1 MIRSIGNQKQ
11 SFLQKNNYNYKL
23 NKMAAMK
30 EDPKKPKGKSDT
42 GQKAIKKAV
51 YSRLVK
57 EKEKMDKSKADVVT
71 ERRLMPKFIDTERG
85 RMAEPGSDKS
95 GATNEVMTERKMM
108 PKFID
113 AERERMANIAG
124 SGKSS
129 AAEAIKEGLFIE
141 KDGDL
146 HPTAK
151 YQQMKKSGQLK
162 GKFNIN

>member
-1 MIRSIGNQKQ
+1 
-11 SFLQKNNYNYKL
+11 
-23 NKMAAMK
+23 MK

-42 GQKAIKKAV
+42 GQKAIKKV
-51 YSRLVK
+51 IYSRLVK

-113 AERERMANIAG
+113 AERERMAKPG
-124 SGKSS
+124 SGKMS
-129 AAEAIKEGLFIE
+129 ASEAIKEGLFTE

-146 HPTAK
+146 YPTAK